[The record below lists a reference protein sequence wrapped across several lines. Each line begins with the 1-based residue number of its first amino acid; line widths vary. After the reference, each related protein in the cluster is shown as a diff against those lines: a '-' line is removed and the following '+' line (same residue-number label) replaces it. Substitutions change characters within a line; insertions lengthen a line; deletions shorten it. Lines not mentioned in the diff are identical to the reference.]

1 MPRTRA
7 AQRTTV
13 LEDLEDAVRVP
24 LPSTPQ
30 RSDRA
35 PLGEI
40 FLNEQEAPKIQLE
53 VNLEK
58 PAKKP
63 TEKKSKGAGRK
74 KKATKEN
81 SRPGSGPEVIE
92 DDCESSASSA
102 VEEACQEL
110 RSRKKDGRMD
120 LVQTC
125 QCKC

>member
-7 AQRTTV
+7 AQRNAI
-13 LEDLEDAVRVP
+13 LEDLEDAVEVP

-30 RSDRA
+30 KGDRA

-63 TEKKSKGAGRK
+63 TEKKAKVAGRK
-74 KKATKEN
+74 KKAAKEN
-81 SRPGSGPEVIE
+81 AQPGSSPEVVE

-102 VEEACQEL
+102 VEEACLDL
-110 RSRKKDGRMD
+110 RSATKDGRLHLD
-120 LVQTC
+120 YKH
-125 QCKC
+125 QCEY